1 MDNEITLAFGNLT
14 ISSNSHE
21 NLAIS
26 SNSHENLAISSN
38 SQHQEKVPEPTYS
51 ILKTKILSSINL
63 IRNKKK
69 KRPDT
74 NAIYTYLIQNFAS
87 NIDKQIIEMII
98 NDLLKAKSIIVKKT
112 PQGHDSFFI
121 NEAPSTQPQEMIDIE
136 ESINASDIFLAEKCS
151 PKGTSNNDQSET
163 YPKYSQST
171 PSCHTSYFTANITS
185 KKVLTPSRLNTVNE
199 SETFIDDMFEKTRT
213 LNLKKEI
220 VLELQLIL
228 KSDFDKELQSF
239 KNKCDK

>member
-14 ISSNSHE
+14 
-21 NLAIS
+21 IS

-63 IRNKKK
+63 IRHKKK

-74 NAIYTYLIQNFAS
+74 NAIYNYLIQNFAS
-87 NIDKQIIEMII
+87 NIDKQTIEMII

-121 NEAPSTQPQEMIDIE
+121 NEAPSTQPQEIIDIE
-136 ESINASDIFLAEKCS
+136 ESINASDSFLSENCS
-151 PKGTSNNDQSET
+151 PKGASNNDQSET
-163 YPKYSQST
+163 CPKNTQST
-171 PSCHTSYFTANITS
+171 PSC
-185 KKVLTPSRLNTVNE
+185 RLNTVNE
-199 SETFIDDMFEKTRT
+199 SETFIDNMFEKTRT

-220 VLELQLIL
+220 I
-228 KSDFDKELQSF
+228 
-239 KNKCDK
+239 